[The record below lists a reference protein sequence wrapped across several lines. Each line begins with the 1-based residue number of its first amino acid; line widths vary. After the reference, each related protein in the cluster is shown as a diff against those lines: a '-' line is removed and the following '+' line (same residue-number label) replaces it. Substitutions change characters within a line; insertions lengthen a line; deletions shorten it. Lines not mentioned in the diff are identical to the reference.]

1 MRPTPELAYLVCATQ
16 RSGSTVL
23 CETLR
28 ATGVAGQPLE
38 HFEHLRHSG
47 RPRQGH
53 EYLAGVDDHAL
64 EGLLPP
70 PAPVRDEGDESPSAW
85 WSRIVREGS
94 SANGVWGG
102 KLMWDHVDD
111 FTARAGQLDGV
122 GAGAG
127 LAEVLDRLFGEL
139 RLVYVRREDTVAQA
153 ISFWRAIQTQAWR
166 HDPDAKHAPPAYHY
180 GAIDHLV
187 TLLEQ
192 HDAAWQRW
200 FADGGREPLTLVYEQ
215 LRDDVS
221 GAVGEI
227 VRSLG
232 LTVGEL
238 PAPALSRQRDGTSRE
253 WAQRF
258 REERAAR
265 TAEVVADGALAAEAA
280 GARGAEAEAG
290 GAREGAVA

>member
-1 MRPTPELAYLVCATQ
+1 MGATPELAYLVCATQ

-28 ATGVAGQPLE
+28 ATGIAGQPFE
-38 HFEHLRHSG
+38 HFEHLQHSG

-53 EYLAGVDDHAL
+53 EYLAALDDPTL
-64 EGLLPP
+64 EDLLPP
-70 PAPVRDEGDESPSAW
+70 PAPTRSDPDETPATW
-85 WSRIVREGS
+85 WSRIVREGTT
-94 SANGVWGG
+94 ANGVWGG

-111 FTARAGQLDGV
+111 LTARAQQLDGL
-122 GAGAG
+122 AGANLAG
-127 LAEVLDRLFGEL
+127 LFDALFDDL
-139 RLVYVRREDTVAQA
+139 RLVYVRREDKVAQA

-166 HDPDAKHAPPAYHY
+166 HDPGAKHAPAAYHY
-180 GAIDHLV
+180 GAIDHLA

-192 HDAAWQRW
+192 HDAAWLRW
-200 FADGGREPLTLVYEQ
+200 FSEHGRRPLTLVYEQ
-215 LRDDVS
+215 LRDDVP

-238 PAPALSRQRDGTSRE
+238 PAPALRRQRDDTSRE
-253 WAQRF
+253 WARRF
-258 REERAAR
+258 RDERAAR
-265 TAEVVADGALAAEAA
+265 ERGRGEGEAA
-280 GARGAEAEAG
+280 

>member
-28 ATGVAGQPLE
+28 ATGVAGQPFE

-53 EYLAGVDDHAL
+53 EYLAGVRDPGVSA
-64 EGLLPP
+64 LLPP
-70 PAPVRDEGDESPSAW
+70 PAPAQTPPAEAPAAW

-102 KLMWDHVDD
+102 KLMWDHVED
-111 FTARAGQLDGV
+111 FTARAGRLDGI
-122 GAGAG
+122 GEGAG

-153 ISFWRAIQTQAWR
+153 VSFWRAIQTQAWR
-166 HDPDAKHAPPAYHY
+166 HDTTPHAPAAYHY
-180 GAIDHLV
+180 GAIEHLV
-187 TLLEQ
+187 ALVESD
-192 HDAAWQRW
+192 DAAWRRW
-200 FADGGREPLTLVYEQ
+200 FAEHDREPLTLVYEQ
-215 LRDDVS
+215 LRHDVP
-221 GAVGEI
+221 GGVEAVL
-227 VRSLG
+227 RTLG
-232 LTVGEL
+232 LSVGEL
-238 PAPALSRQRDGTSRE
+238 PAPALTTQRDGTSRE

-265 TAEVVADGALAAEAA
+265 TAEAVADGAADAREGAA
-280 GARGAEAEAG
+280 